1 MPADFS
7 RQVNEVVAKAV
18 AESDA
23 RHQQQ
28 TAKLLEVAAQRF
40 DEQLRAER
48 QRVSQNLEILEKID
62 AMRYRTV
69 AFQGGSR

>member
-1 MPADFS
+1 MPELTNTRFGTLEF
-7 RQVNEVVAKAV
+7 NEEDVIRFT
-18 AESDA
+18 EGLSGCD
-23 RHQQQ
+23 QG
-28 TAKLLEVAAQRF
+28 QRF